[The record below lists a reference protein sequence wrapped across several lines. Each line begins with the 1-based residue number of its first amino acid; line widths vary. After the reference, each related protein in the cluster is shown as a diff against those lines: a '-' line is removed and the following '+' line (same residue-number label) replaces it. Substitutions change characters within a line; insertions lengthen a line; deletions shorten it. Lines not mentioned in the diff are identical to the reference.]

1 VKLFTAILFI
11 AFATFIFKPVAGT
24 MRMADKMECG
34 KKSACE
40 KHRDGPAKKDCGNN
54 GCNMLS
60 CALCSYYMPI
70 SAEINIVIVPG
81 MKDEFISFNDHRLY
95 FTSSDCWHPPKQ
107 AMFYTA

>member
-1 VKLFTAILFI
+1 
-11 AFATFIFKPVAGT
+11 
-24 MRMADKMECG
+24 
-34 KKSACE
+34 
-40 KHRDGPAKKDCGNN
+40 
-54 GCNMLS
+54 
-60 CALCSYYMPI
+60 MPI